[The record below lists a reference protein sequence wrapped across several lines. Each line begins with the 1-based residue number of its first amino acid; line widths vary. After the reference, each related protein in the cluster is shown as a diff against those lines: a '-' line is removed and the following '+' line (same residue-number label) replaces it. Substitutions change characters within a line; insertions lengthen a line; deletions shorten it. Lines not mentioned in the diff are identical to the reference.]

1 MKLIRLLLIV
11 LCLLFAM
18 LMAVMPSEDEVV
30 EADFSTSVQ
39 GALGALQKSESLA
52 EPKSV
57 EMVLEM
63 EHLWLPFLPK
73 G

>member
-1 MKLIRLLLIV
+1 
-11 LCLLFAM
+11 
-18 LMAVMPSEDEVV
+18 MAVMPSEDEVV